1 MWYVYIV
8 NCQKDN
14 TLYTGITNNLTKRI
28 TTHNKGKGSK
38 YTRSRLPVILLYSF
52 EVETKS
58 QALVFEY
65 KIKQLSKK
73 NKLLY
78 FSNKLYYINNK
89 DAIINNNKLYYKS
102 NKDKVKLYKLSY
114 YEKNKD
120 KILLKKKKYRE
131 LNKEKIKISNRIYEK
146 NKIKND
152 INFRL
157 KKKISAS
164 IRKKIKKAGVSVV
177 QGLSYSVTDLRIHI
191 ESQFESWM
199 NWNNQGVYNKT
210 TWDDN
215 DQSTWV
221 WQLDHIIPH
230 STFNYSS
237 MEDQS
242 FKECWALSN
251 LRPYSAK
258 QNLLDG
264 INKVRHDINS
274 ES

>member
-1 MWYVYIV
+1 MWHVYLLKC
-8 NCQKDN
+8 NDDS
-14 TLYTGITNNLTKRI
+14 LYIGITNNLIKRTI
-28 TTHNKGKGSK
+28 THNKGKGSK
-38 YTRSRLPVILLYSF
+38 YIRGRLPVILLYSF

-78 FSNKLYYINNK
+78 FSNKLYCINNK
-89 DAIINNNKLYYKS
+89 
-102 NKDKVKLYKLSY
+102 
-114 YEKNKD
+114 
-120 KILLKKKKYRE
+120 
-131 LNKEKIKISNRIYEK
+131 EK

-152 INFRL
+152 VNFIL
-157 KKKISAS
+157 KKKILSL

-177 QGLSYSVTDLRIHI
+177 QGLSYSMTDLQIHI

-199 NWNNQGVYNKT
+199 NWNNQGFYNKT
-210 TWDDN
+210 AWDDN
-215 DQSTWV
+215 DKSTWV

-237 MEDQS
+237 IEDQS
-242 FKECWALSN
+242 FKECWALNN

-274 ES
+274 KS

>member
-14 TLYTGITNNLTKRI
+14 TLYTGITNNLVKRI
-28 TTHNKGKGSK
+28 ASHNKGKGAK
-38 YTRSRLPVILLYSF
+38 YTSGRLPIILLYSF

-58 QALVFEY
+58 QALSFEY

-73 NKLLY
+73 NKLLF
-78 FSNKLYYINNK
+78 FSNKLYCINNS
-89 DAIINNNKLYYKS
+89 KLNYKS
-102 NKDKVKLYKLSY
+102 NK
-114 YEKNKD
+114 
-120 KILLKKKKYRE
+120 
-131 LNKEKIKISNRIYEK
+131 EK

-152 INFRL
+152 INFSL
-157 KKKISAS
+157 KKKILFL
-164 IRKKIKKAGVSVV
+164 IRKKIKKAGAAVI
-177 QGLSYSVTDLRIHI
+177 QRLSYSMTDLQIHI

-199 NWNNQGVYNKT
+199 NWNNQGAYNKA

-215 DQSTWV
+215 DKSTWV

-237 MEDQS
+237 IEDQS
-242 FKECWALSN
+242 FKECWALNN

-258 QNLLDG
+258 
-264 INKVRHDINS
+264 
-274 ES
+274 

>member
-1 MWYVYIV
+1 MWTVYLLK
-8 NCQKDN
+8 CKDN
-14 TLYTGITNNLTKRI
+14 SLYIGITNNLDKRL

-38 YTRSRLPVILLYSF
+38 YTRGRLPVVLLYSF

-73 NKLLY
+73 NKLLF

-89 DAIINNNKLYYKS
+89 DTIINNSKLNYQL
-102 NKDKVKLYKLSY
+102 NKDEVKLYKQSY
-114 YEKNKD
+114 YKKNKE

-131 LNKEKIKISNRIYEK
+131 LNKEKIKISSRIYEK

-177 QGLSYSVTDLRIHI
+177 QGLSYSMTDLKIHI
-191 ESQFESWM
+191 ETQFESWM

-215 DQSTWV
+215 DQSTWK
-221 WQLDHIIPH
+221 WQIDHIIPH

-242 FKECWALSN
+242 FKECWALNN

-264 INKVRHDINS
+264 LNKVRHDIYS
-274 ES
+274 KS

>member
-1 MWYVYIV
+1 MWYVYLLKC
-8 NCQKDN
+8 NDDS
-14 TLYTGITNNLTKRI
+14 LYIGITNNLTKRI
-28 TTHNKGKGSK
+28 ATHNKGKGSK
-38 YTRSRLPVILLYSF
+38 YTRGRLPVTLLYSF

-58 QALVFEY
+58 QALIFEY

-78 FSNKLYYINNK
+78 FSNKLYCVNNK
-89 DAIINNNKLYYKS
+89 ETI
-102 NKDKVKLYKLSY
+102 
-114 YEKNKD
+114 
-120 KILLKKKKYRE
+120 
-131 LNKEKIKISNRIYEK
+131 
-146 NKIKND
+146 KIKND
-152 INFRL
+152 VNFIL
-157 KKKISAS
+157 KKKILSL

-215 DQSTWV
+215 DKSTWV

-258 QNLLDG
+258 QNL
-264 INKVRHDINS
+264 IRWNK
-274 ES
+274 

>member
-28 TTHNKGKGSK
+28 AAHNKGKGAK
-38 YTRSRLPVILLYSF
+38 YTSGRLPITLLYSF

-58 QALVFEY
+58 QALIFEY
-65 KIKQLSKK
+65 RIKQLSKK

-78 FSNKLYYINNK
+78 FSNKLYCVNNK
-89 DAIINNNKLYYKS
+89 EAI
-102 NKDKVKLYKLSY
+102 
-114 YEKNKD
+114 
-120 KILLKKKKYRE
+120 
-131 LNKEKIKISNRIYEK
+131 
-146 NKIKND
+146 KIKND
-152 INFRL
+152 VNFIL
-157 KKKISAS
+157 KKKILFL

-242 FKECWALSN
+242 FKECWALNN

-258 QNLLDG
+258 QIYLMD
-264 INKVRHDINS
+264 
-274 ES
+274 